1 MVALVLMA
9 CSCSQSS
16 EKNNS
21 QVKKDQAPKP
31 NLVKKPPSSFEDT
44 VVIDR
49 ESAVFYSPDSGQM
62 KKIKSVNEKGVYE
75 TMTHDCYY
83 MMQNA
88 RNVIR
93 EHWPRIRIVEVIRA
107 RYLLFIKKN
116 KSRICLDLN
125 AKNNICGLFLFDLKK
140 DPEPV
145 DMPNVDTFLGFYF
158 GK

>member
-1 MVALVLMA
+1 MVALVLLA
-9 CSCSQSS
+9 CSCSHSP

-21 QVKKDQAPKP
+21 QVKKDQAPRP

-62 KKIKSVNEKGVYE
+62 KKIKSVNEKGAYE
-75 TMTHDCYY
+75 TMTHNCYY

-93 EHWPRIRIVEVIRA
+93 EHWPRIQIVEVIRA
-107 RYLLFIKKN
+107 RYLLFVKKDR
-116 KSRICLDLN
+116 SRICLDLN
-125 AKNNICGLFLFDLKK
+125 AENNICGLFLFDLKK

-158 GK
+158 SK